1 MRRSNFVPTKIFA
14 RFSRLIEGDCR
25 SKLKLGSDAELFMSR
40 AQYIVRAYSND
51 VTRPYWCSKTM
62 HETAAILLF
71 QTNPVGF
78 GPFFCHFFFCCCSN
92 KIRSIQ
98 SVKISEWL
106 NQLERLFQ
114 FGKTQSF
121 NSPSPSS
128 WKFPLENRL
137 WNGFDS
143 DTELS
148 RCRTEWINYYNV
160 FYKQLNSEITLLLF
174 SSAES
179 KIGAWIN

>member
-51 VTRPYWCSKTM
+51 VT
-62 HETAAILLF
+62 AAILVF
-71 QTNPVGF
+71 QNNTWNGGHIAVSNKSCGIWTIF
-78 GPFFCHFFFCCCSN
+78 LSFFFCCN

-106 NQLERLFQ
+106 NQLGTPISIWKDSVVQFAQPFQLEISTWEASLERLWFRHRTFQ
-114 FGKTQSF
+114 V
-121 NSPSPSS
+121 P
-128 WKFPLENRL
+128 NRM
-137 WNGFDS
+137 N
-143 DTELS
+143 
-148 RCRTEWINYYNV
+148 
-160 FYKQLNSEITLLLF
+160 KLL
-174 SSAES
+174 
-179 KIGAWIN
+179 

>member
-1 MRRSNFVPTKIFA
+1 MRRSNFFPTKIFA

-78 GPFFCHFFFCCCSN
+78 GPFFCHFFFCSN
-92 KIRSIQ
+92 KIRSIR

-106 NQLERLFQ
+106 NQLGTPISIWKDSVVQFAQPFQLEISTWEASLERLWFRHRTFQ
-114 FGKTQSF
+114 V
-121 NSPSPSS
+121 P
-128 WKFPLENRL
+128 NRM
-137 WNGFDS
+137 N
-143 DTELS
+143 
-148 RCRTEWINYYNV
+148 
-160 FYKQLNSEITLLLF
+160 KLL
-174 SSAES
+174 
-179 KIGAWIN
+179 

>member
-51 VTRPYWCSKTM
+51 VT
-62 HETAAILLF
+62 AAILMF
-71 QTNPVGF
+71 QNNTWNGGHIAVSNKSCGIWTIF
-78 GPFFCHFFFCCCSN
+78 LSFFFCCN

-106 NQLERLFQ
+106 NQLGTPISIWKDSVVQFAQPFQLEISTWEACLERLWFRHRTFQ
-114 FGKTQSF
+114 V
-121 NSPSPSS
+121 P
-128 WKFPLENRL
+128 NRM
-137 WNGFDS
+137 N
-143 DTELS
+143 
-148 RCRTEWINYYNV
+148 
-160 FYKQLNSEITLLLF
+160 KLL
-174 SSAES
+174 
-179 KIGAWIN
+179 

>member
-1 MRRSNFVPTKIFA
+1 MRRSNFFPTKIFA

-25 SKLKLGSDAELFMSR
+25 SKLKLGSDPEPFMSR

-106 NQLERLFQ
+106 NQLGTPISIWKDSVVQFAQPFQLEISTWEACLERLWFRHRTFQ
-114 FGKTQSF
+114 V
-121 NSPSPSS
+121 P
-128 WKFPLENRL
+128 NRM
-137 WNGFDS
+137 N
-143 DTELS
+143 
-148 RCRTEWINYYNV
+148 
-160 FYKQLNSEITLLLF
+160 KLL
-174 SSAES
+174 
-179 KIGAWIN
+179 

>member
-51 VTRPYWCSKTM
+51 VT
-62 HETAAILLF
+62 AAILVFQNNAWNGGHIAVSNKSCGIWTIFLSFLF
-71 QTNPVGF
+71 LLLF
-78 GPFFCHFFFCCCSN
+78 N

-106 NQLERLFQ
+106 NQLGTPISIWKDSVVQFAQPFQLEISTWEASLERLWFRHRTFQ
-114 FGKTQSF
+114 V
-121 NSPSPSS
+121 P
-128 WKFPLENRL
+128 NRM
-137 WNGFDS
+137 N
-143 DTELS
+143 
-148 RCRTEWINYYNV
+148 
-160 FYKQLNSEITLLLF
+160 KLL
-174 SSAES
+174 
-179 KIGAWIN
+179 